1 MNSTGNSTG
10 SRRRVLALAGP
21 TASGKTRVG
30 VALARAL
37 DGEVVSADARQIYRH
52 MDIGTAKPT
61 TEERALARHHMLDV
75 VDPDENYSAGHYASD
90 ASAAIESILDRNR
103 VPILVGGSGLYLKA
117 TLDGFSPLPRTPRA
131 VRGRLLDEAK
141 EDPAGIYQ
149 RLREVDPVTAGR
161 LHANDT
167 KRIVRALEVFELTGT
182 PLSALH
188 EQPAKRTNDWRVEW
202 FGLGLDR
209 ELLYRR
215 IEERVDRMF
224 GAGLVDE
231 VLELKRRGY
240 SRELNALNTFGYR
253 EVFDHLDGELDLAE
267 TAARIKMGTRR
278 YAKRQLTWFRKER
291 RLTWIDACPDDAPA
305 TILKFLDTH

>member
-1 MNSTGNSTG
+1 M
-10 SRRRVLALAGP
+10 ALAGP

-30 VALARAL
+30 IALARTL
-37 DGEVVSADARQIYRH
+37 GGEVVSADARQVYRF

-75 VDPDENYSAGHYASD
+75 VNPDETYSAGHYASD
-90 ASAAIESILDRNR
+90 ASAAIASILDRNR
-103 VPILVGGSGLYLKA
+103 VPILAGGSGLYLKA
-117 TLDGFSPLPRTPRA
+117 ALDGFSPLPRTPRA

-182 PLSALH
+182 PLSVLH
-188 EQPAKRTNDWRVEW
+188 QQPAKRTEDWRVEW
-202 FGLGLDR
+202 FGLEMDR
-209 ELLYRR
+209 EMLYRR
-215 IEERVDRMF
+215 IEERVDRMIA
-224 GAGLVDE
+224 AGLVDE
-231 VLELKRRGY
+231 VRELERRGY

-267 TAARIKMGTRR
+267 TAAQIKMGTRR
-278 YAKRQLTWFRKER
+278 YAKRQLTWFRKET
-291 RLTWIDACPDDAPA
+291 RLTWIDAGRVDAPA
-305 TILKFLDTH
+305 AILKHLDTN

>member
-1 MNSTGNSTG
+1 MNSTGNSTD

-30 VALARAL
+30 IALARAL
-37 DGEVVSADARQIYRH
+37 GGEVVSGDARQVYRYL
-52 MDIGTAKPT
+52 DIGTAKPT
-61 TEERALARHHMLDV
+61 TEERALARHHMLNV
-75 VDPDENYSAGHYASD
+75 VDPDETYSAGHYAID
-90 ASAAIESILDRNR
+90 ASAAIKSILDRNR

-131 VRGRLLDEAK
+131 VRGRLLDAAQ
-141 EDPAGIYQ
+141 EDPAGVYQ

-182 PLSALH
+182 PLSVLH
-188 EQPAKRTNDWRVEW
+188 QQPMKRTEDWRVEW
-202 FGLGLDR
+202 FGLEMDR
-209 ELLYRR
+209 QVLYRR
-215 IEERVDRMF
+215 IEERVDRMIA
-224 GAGLVDE
+224 AGLVDE
-231 VLELKRRGY
+231 VRELERRGY

-267 TAARIKMGTRR
+267 TAAQIKMGTRR
-278 YAKRQLTWFRKER
+278 YAKRQLTWFRKET
-291 RLTWIDACPDDAPA
+291 RLTWIDAGRVDAPA
-305 TILKFLDTH
+305 AILKFLDTH